1 MREIR
6 QLEEL
11 AANAWPAAVVQA
23 VDGWRLRFN
32 HGVTRRANSAWP
44 NGRGERLS
52 IDERLALV
60 EDFYARR
67 GVSAR
72 VQVTPA
78 AEPSDLDALLARR
91 GYAVEE
97 SVHVQTAATKE
108 VVERT
113 SRSCEVA
120 LSAGPSDEW
129 TRTAWPESELSPSIR
144 RETVERIG
152 PETACA
158 TAIVAGEPAGVAL
171 GVAERGFVGLFCFHT
186 LPGHRRRGAAG
197 SLLHAL
203 ADWARSRNS
212 ASIYLQVQDSNAPAR
227 ALYARAG
234 FSTLYRYHYRTRAF

>member
-6 QLEEL
+6 QLEEI

-52 IDERLALV
+52 VDERLALV

-72 VQVTPA
+72 VQLTPA
-78 AEPSDLDALLARR
+78 AEPSDLDTLL
-91 GYAVEE
+91 EE
-97 SVHVQTAATKE
+97 VLQ
-108 VVERT
+108 RT

-129 TRTAWPESELSPSIR
+129 ARTAWPEPELSPSIR
-144 RETVERIG
+144 RATVERIG
-152 PETACA
+152 PETTCA

-171 GVAERGFVGLFCFHT
+171 GVAERRFVGLFCFHT
-186 LPGHRRRGAAG
+186 LPGLRRRGAAR

-203 ADWARSRNS
+203 AEWARSRNA
-212 ASIYLQVQDSNAPAR
+212 ASIYLQVEDSNAPAR
-227 ALYARAG
+227 ALYASAG
-234 FSTLYRYHYRTRAF
+234 FATLYRYHYRTRAF